1 MTSNGGTMMTE
12 KQKDY
17 VIRRW
22 NLFEST
28 KRIRMA
34 AKYFKL
40 KRSNQLE
47 MSWWQFQSNDCQL
60 NLRKKACHDQ

>member
-1 MTSNGGTMMTE
+1 MVSNGGTMMTE

-17 VIRRW
+17 AIRRW

-28 KRIRMA
+28 KRIRMTA
-34 AKYFKL
+34 EYFKL

-47 MSWWQFQSNDCQL
+47 MSWWQFLEQRLST
-60 NLRKKACHDQ
+60 